1 MIQMDVFNS
10 IPLDF
15 INFILVAIFALLIGL
30 EQKKLHQDYAE
41 GYLFG
46 TDRTFALIGILG
58 FVLYKLQTSALIP
71 FLIGFIVLAAL
82 LLIFYNFK
90 LRQNKSSGLTSIIT
104 GLLTYNIAPFVY
116 TQPHWLV
123 LLILVIVLI
132 LLETKEDL
140 FIISQKISH
149 TEFITLAKFIVIAGV
164 ILPLL
169 PDKPI
174 FSFLSFSPYKFWLAI
189 VIVSSISY
197 MSYLLQKFVFPKAG
211 LLLTGILGGLYSS
224 TATTIVLARKSKEGV
239 PKFKIVAAIMLATS
253 MMYLRLL
260 IIALIF
266 NIVIAKMLLYYFI
279 PLAILSALTAIYF
292 NFKTQNQ
299 DANISF
305 KSNKNPLEF
314 KTAFV
319 FGLLF
324 ILFSYITDVVLK
336 QYGHQGIKLLSLLVG
351 VTDIDPFI
359 LNLFQ
364 TDKAGFGTTLIVQA
378 TVLAT
383 ASNALLKMLY
393 ALFLGD
399 KSARKSIITGFAL
412 VISASVIL
420 LVFLD

>member
-1 MIQMDVFNS
+1 MEVFKS

-15 INFILVAIFALLIGL
+15 INFILVTVFALLIGL
-30 EQKKLHQDYAE
+30 EQKKLHEDHADE
-41 GYLFG
+41 DLFG

-58 FVLYKLQTSALIP
+58 FVLYRLNTSSLTP
-71 FLIGFIVLAAL
+71 FLVGFIALTIL

-90 LRQNKSSGLTSIIT
+90 LKQNKSSGLTSIIT

-123 LLILVIVLI
+123 MLILVVVLI
-132 LLETKEDL
+132 LLETKDDL
-140 FIISQKISH
+140 VIISKKISH

-169 PDKPI
+169 PHKPI
-174 FSFLSFSPYKFWLAI
+174 FSFLTFSPYKFWLAI
-189 VIVSSISY
+189 VVVSSISY
-197 MSYLLQKFVFPKAG
+197 ISYLLQKFVFPKAG

-224 TATTIVLARKSKEGV
+224 TATTIVLARKSKQGIS
-239 PKFKIVAAIMLATS
+239 KFKISGAILIATS

-260 IIALIF
+260 IIAVFF
-266 NIVIAKMLLYYFI
+266 NTDVAKMLLTYFI
-279 PLAILSALTAIYF
+279 PLAFLSAIIAIYF
-292 NFKTQNQ
+292 
-299 DANISF
+299 SF
-305 KSNKNPLEF
+305 KPKQDNQKVLFESNKNPLEF

-324 ILFSYITDVVLK
+324 IIFSYITDVVLK
-336 QYGHQGIKLLSLLVG
+336 QYGHQGIKTLSLLVG

-364 TDKAGFGTTLIVQA
+364 TDKTGFSTNLIVQA

-383 ASNALLKMLY
+383 ASNAFLKMIY
-393 ALFLGD
+393 ALSLGD
-399 KSARKSIITGFAL
+399 KSLRKSIIIGFTL
-412 VISASVIL
+412 VILVSVVL
-420 LVFLD
+420 LLTLSY